1 MVSCR
6 LLSVVA
12 CVAVCLASTSAEAT
26 FTPIA
31 GFDQQI
37 FPSYIIATAPM
48 KAGDA
53 AKDEHRLGDTRGLLG
68 VEVVAPADSAPVTV
82 TILCEECLEPSVFT
96 GTLPKKGE
104 TYRVYPKVK
113 YKYGWLAKCAQAAP
127 VSMSFRVKV
136 GDAAEEE
143 DTVACTV
150 RAVNDCPFTL
160 YAGEESTDV
169 SYTFAAY
176 VNEQHPFVDKLL
188 REALDREVVD
198 GFTGY
203 QANDPHEVMRQAYAL
218 WDLLVARDIRY
229 SSITVS
235 AVSSNKVAS
244 QHVRL
249 IEDSVNNS
257 QANCVDGA
265 VLWASLLQKIGIDS
279 FLVMEPT
286 HCYAGFFTD
295 ESHETAYAIETTM
308 LGADL
313 EDEEIEVPAI
323 IDEAIGE
330 DLRDGRS
337 FASFTGAVNYA
348 TSRLMTNLNKE
359 NEDRVE
365 TSIIDVAAARKLG
378 VLPIAFQNGEEFV
391 WNEYD
396 DDGESEEVTIDEME
410 EADEEEAEEYY
421 EEEAD
426 ESEEEYSNEEE
437 SVEDDVENEAY
448 EEAADEES
456 DESDESDEEYSEDE
470 DSEEYEYA
478 EDEE

>member
-1 MVSCR
+1 
-6 LLSVVA
+6 
-12 CVAVCLASTSAEAT
+12 
-26 FTPIA
+26 
-31 GFDQQI
+31 
-37 FPSYIIATAPM
+37 
-48 KAGDA
+48 
-53 AKDEHRLGDTRGLLG
+53 
-68 VEVVAPADSAPVTV
+68 
-82 TILCEECLEPSVFT
+82 
-96 GTLPKKGE
+96 
-104 TYRVYPKVK
+104 
-113 YKYGWLAKCAQAAP
+113 LAKCAQAAP

-150 RAVNDCPFTL
+150 RAVNDCPFAL
-160 YAGEESTDV
+160 YEGESSTDV

-235 AVSSNKVAS
+235 AVSSNTVAS

-313 EDEEIEVPAI
+313 EGEEIEVPAI

-330 DLRDGRS
+330 DLRDERS

-410 EADEEEAEEYY
+410 EADEEEAEEYS
-421 EEEAD
+421 EEDAAD
-426 ESEEEYSNEEE
+426 ESDEEE
-437 SVEDDVENEAY
+437 SIEEDAY

-456 DESDESDEEYSEDE
+456 DESEESDEEYSED
-470 DSEEYEYA
+470 DDTDEYEYA
-478 EDEE
+478 EEEE

>member
-1 MVSCR
+1 MVFQRS
-6 LLSVVA
+6 LSALA
-12 CVAVCLASTSAEAT
+12 CVILGLAASPAEAT

-53 AKDEHRLGDTRGLLG
+53 AKDEHRLGDVRGLLG
-68 VEVVAPADSAPVTV
+68 VEVVAPADDAPVTV
-82 TILCEECLEPSVFT
+82 TIACEECLEPSVFT

-150 RAVNDCPFTL
+150 RAVNDCPFAL
-160 YAGEESTDV
+160 YEGENSTDV

-235 AVSSNKVAS
+235 AVSSNTVAS

-313 EDEEIEVPAI
+313 EDEEIEVPVI

-330 DLRDGRS
+330 DLRDERS

-348 TSRLMTNLNKE
+348 TSRLMTNLDKE

-396 DDGESEEVTIDEME
+396 EDGESEEVTIDEME
-410 EADEEEAEEYY
+410 EAEEYY

-426 ESEEEYSNEEE
+426 ESEDE
-437 SVEDDVENEAY
+437 SVEEDADDEAY
-448 EEAADEES
+448 EESAEEESDEES
-456 DESDESDEEYSEDE
+456 DDSDESDEEYSEDD

>member
-1 MVSCR
+1 MAFQRS
-6 LLSVVA
+6 LFAFA
-12 CVAVCLASTSAEAT
+12 CAVLGLAATPAAAT

-31 GFDQQI
+31 GFNQQI

-53 AKDEHRLGDTRGLLG
+53 AKDEHRLGDARGLLG
-68 VEVVAPADSAPVTV
+68 IEVVAPSDDAPVTV
-82 TILCEECLEPSVFT
+82 TIQCEECLEPSVFT

-113 YKYGWLAKCAQAAP
+113 YKYGWLAKCVQAAP

-150 RAVNDCPFTL
+150 RAVNDCPFAL
-160 YAGEESTDV
+160 YEGENSTDV

-235 AVSSNKVAS
+235 AVSSETVAS

-330 DLRDGRS
+330 DLRDARS
-337 FASFTGAVNYA
+337 FASFTGAINYA
-348 TSRLMTNLNKE
+348 TSRLMTNIDKE
-359 NEDRVE
+359 NKDAVE

-396 DDGESEEVTIDEME
+396 EDGESEEVTIDEME
-410 EADEEEAEEYY
+410 EADEEEAEEHY

-426 ESEEEYSNEEE
+426 ESEEE
-437 SVEDDVENEAY
+437 SVEEDATDEAY
-448 EEAADEES
+448 EEAAD
-456 DESDESDEEYSEDE
+456 DESDDTEDSDEEYSEDE

>member
-1 MVSCR
+1 MASCR
-6 LLSVVA
+6 WLSVVA
-12 CVAVCLASTSAEAT
+12 YALVCVASATAQAR

-53 AKDEHRLGDTRGLLG
+53 AQDEHRLGDARGLLG
-68 VEVVAPADSAPVTV
+68 IEVVAPSDDAPVTV
-82 TILCEECLEPSVFT
+82 TIQCEECLEPSVFT

-113 YKYGWLAKCAQAAP
+113 YKYGWLAKCVQAAP

-160 YAGEESTDV
+160 YEGEASTDV

-235 AVSSNKVAS
+235 AVSSETVAS

-313 EDEEIEVPAI
+313 EDEEIEAPAI

-330 DLRDGRS
+330 DLRDARS
-337 FASFTGAVNYA
+337 FASFTGAMNYA
-348 TSRLMTNLNKE
+348 TSRLMTNLDKD

-396 DDGESEEVTIDEME
+396 DDGESEEVTIEEME

-421 EEEAD
+421 EEEGESEED
-426 ESEEEYSNEEE
+426 ESE
-437 SVEDDVENEAY
+437 DEAY
-448 EEAADEES
+448 EEAVDDEES
-456 DESDESDEEYSEDE
+456 EDE
-470 DSEEYEYA
+470 DSEGDDSEEYEYA

>member
-1 MVSCR
+1 MIFQRS
-6 LLSVVA
+6 LSAFA
-12 CVAVCLASTSAEAT
+12 CVVLGLAASPAGAT

-53 AKDEHRLGDTRGLLG
+53 AKDEHRLGDVRGLLG
-68 VEVVAPADSAPVTV
+68 VEVVAPADDAPVTV
-82 TILCEECLEPSVFT
+82 TIACEECLEPSVFT

-150 RAVNDCPFTL
+150 RAVNDCPFAL
-160 YAGEESTDV
+160 YEGENSTDV

-313 EDEEIEVPAI
+313 EDEEIDVPAI

-330 DLRDGRS
+330 DLRDERS

-348 TSRLMTNLNKE
+348 TSRLMTNLDNE

-410 EADEEEAEEYY
+410 EADEDEAEEYY
-421 EEEAD
+421 DEEAD
-426 ESEEEYSNEEE
+426 ESDEE
-437 SVEDDVENEAY
+437 SVEEDAEDEAY

-456 DESDESDEEYSEDE
+456 DEESDDSDESDEEYSEDE